1 MIQVYVF
8 VYCVESCSF
17 AELRIM
23 DIIGLYMLNTS
34 EYTEEKIHEALKTLY
49 TDRKNEFDELPQV
62 LGKNKMDE
70 MENGKE
76 FILNFCLDVGDS
88 FKTWTGQKPPST
100 TSPQKALT
108 ILRQIG
114 KGKTSMN
121 QLTHALNIV
130 YNISEEFKEIYRRL
144 K

>member
-1 MIQVYVF
+1 MNIDG
-8 VYCVESCSF
+8 
-17 AELRIM
+17 M
-23 DIIGLYMLNTS
+23 YMLNTE
-34 EYTEEKIHEALKTLY
+34 EYTEEKIQQALVILY
-49 TDRKNEFDELPQV
+49 TDRKNEFRELSEVILAEKAETMP
-62 LGKNKMDE
+62 NW
-70 MENGKE
+70 KE

-114 KGKTSMN
+114 NGMTSMN
-121 QLTHALNIV
+121 QLTKLLDV
-130 YNISEEFKEIYRRL
+130 SYNLSIEFKEIYKRI